1 MKSQPID
8 LASLAEAPL
17 DGVLLELS
25 RVRPGENGQVLALA
39 ALAITRALQDVA
51 CAVRENA
58 ADEVV
63 VRIAAAAGQER

>member
-1 MKSQPID
+1 MKTQPID

-17 DGVLLELS
+17 DGVLRELG

-51 CAVRENA
+51 SAVRENA